1 MTIFNLGSINA
12 DHFYDVPR
20 FPRPGETL
28 AASGFATGL
37 GGKGAN
43 QSVAAAHAGSKVV
56 HMGAVGADGAWAIE
70 RLRGWGID
78 VSRVQ
83 TIEEP
88 TGHAIIY
95 VNADGENEIVIY
107 SGANRR
113 IGSGAVRDALG
124 GAGRGDILLLQN
136 ETNLQKEAA
145 AMAREKKMR
154 IIYSAAPFSRQALK
168 AILPFAS
175 IVIMNAVE
183 FAQFCAGSGSEIQQY
198 PLEGIIVTRGAE
210 GADWIDP
217 RSGEKEHMPAFP
229 AEPVDTTAAGDTF
242 AGYFAAG
249 LDQGMTALE
258 SMRLASAAAALKIT
272 RPGTADAIPSRE
284 EVEAF
289 VASMA

>member
-12 DHFYDVPR
+12 DHSYDVPR
-20 FPRPGETL
+20 FPRSGETL

-78 VSRVQ
+78 VAHVQ
-83 TIEEP
+83 MIEEP

-95 VNADGENEIVIY
+95 VNASGENEIVIY
-107 SGANRR
+107 SGANLR
-113 IGSGAVRDALG
+113 IGPGAVRDALG
-124 GAGRGDILLLQN
+124 SAGRGDTLLLQN

-145 AMAREKKMR
+145 AMAREKDMR
-154 IIYSAAPFSRQALK
+154 IIYSAAPFSQQALK

-183 FAQFCAGSGSEIQQY
+183 YEQFRAGSGSDKAQKG
-198 PLEGIIVTRGAE
+198 LEGILVTRGAE
-210 GADWIDP
+210 GADWISP
-217 RSGEKEHMPAFP
+217 GSGAKEHVPAFP

-258 SMRLASAAAALKIT
+258 AMRLASAAAALKIT
-272 RPGTADAIPSRE
+272 RPGTADAIPTRD
-284 EVEAF
+284 EVEAYIAS
-289 VASMA
+289 VA